1 MEMNTTLPAAVATDA
16 PPAQQPISTMESFTF
31 GDPTPVLD
39 QRDLLDCMECA
50 SNGNWYETPISFY
63 GLARIFHSAIHHQSP
78 LNFKRRVLMSCYRP
92 HPLLSRADAGAFVQD
107 FLVFGNAYLEL
118 RKNRLGGPLML
129 KHVPAKYMRRG
140 SNLDQYWFVTYEK
153 DDYPFVPG
161 SVFHLAEP
169 DIHQEIYGLPGYLA
183 AIPSALLNEDA
194 TLFRRKYYINGSH
207 AGVIVYLSDAMQN
220 DTDVQALRRTLTDAR
235 GKGAF
240 KNVFVYAA
248 GGKKDGLQIMPFSEI
263 TAKDE
268 FNGIKNVTRDDLLAA
283 HRVPPQLMGIMPT
296 NTSGFGDVEKA
307 AKVFAIN
314 ELYPIMED
322 LKALNDWLG
331 VEVFRF
337 NPYALAEVKA

>member
-1 MEMNTTLPAAVATDA
+1 
-16 PPAQQPISTMESFTF
+16 
-31 GDPTPVLD
+31 
-39 QRDLLDCMECA
+39 
-50 SNGNWYETPISFY
+50 
-63 GLARIFHSAIHHQSP
+63 
-78 LNFKRRVLMSCYRP
+78 
-92 HPLLSRADAGAFVQD
+92 
-107 FLVFGNAYLEL
+107 
-118 RKNRLGGPLML
+118 
-129 KHVPAKYMRRG
+129 
-140 SNLDQYWFVTYEK
+140 
-153 DDYPFVPG
+153 
-161 SVFHLAEP
+161 
-169 DIHQEIYGLPGYLA
+169 A

-220 DTDVQALRRTLTDAR
+220 DTDVQALKRTLTDAR